1 VSERKKAES
10 ELRKLH
16 QLQLAEAE
24 HLATLGEVAAGL
36 AHEIKNPLA
45 GIAAALEVLG
55 GELPPGDPSRDIM
68 ADVQHQV
75 KRIKSTVDDLLN
87 YARPRPLQLL
97 RSDLNS
103 TVEQVVH
110 FARQQAEA
118 RRVTLAFAPGDVP
131 PIIHDPDQIQRMV
144 LNLVLNATEA
154 VNHGGQVEVSTA
166 YFARD
171 GVRQAEISVRD
182 NGSGIAAE
190 DLEKIFRPFYTTK
203 GRKGTGL
210 GLSLCRRIAEL
221 HAGTIDVSSRLGE
234 GSTFTVKLP
243 DRVASSAKESS

>member
-1 VSERKKAES
+1 
-10 ELRKLH
+10 
-16 QLQLAEAE
+16 
-24 HLATLGEVAAGL
+24 
-36 AHEIKNPLA
+36 
-45 GIAAALEVLG
+45 
-55 GELPPGDPSRDIM
+55 
-68 ADVQHQV
+68 
-75 KRIKSTVDDLLN
+75 
-87 YARPRPLQLL
+87 
-97 RSDLNS
+97 
-103 TVEQVVH
+103 
-110 FARQQAEA
+110 
-118 RRVTLAFAPGDVP
+118 
-131 PIIHDPDQIQRMV
+131 
-144 LNLVLNATEA
+144 VLNATEA